1 MKNLYLIL
9 LATLLISISS
19 NSYPWGRDG
28 HAIIGRIAIDQV
40 SPETR
45 DWLAQIIGDTS
56 NKTLRFACNWPDI
69 VREQDQ
75 YSPTR
80 PFHYVNLPRGASEYR
95 SERDCANGRCV
106 TEKIKYFAA
115 RLDQEALVKSER
127 SKAFN
132 WLCHLVGDLHQPL
145 HAGYADDRGGND
157 VSVIFHGTSMR
168 LHQLWDTG
176 IIRRRHSNWQEF
188 TRELQ
193 ARQSPDP
200 LNGQQWQLSEVDE
213 WTNESHQL
221 VVGDKV
227 YPATGNGSISKE
239 FEDQA
244 DLLIQQRLITAGSR
258 LARILTAIST
268 GQVAL
273 PARTQD

>member
-1 MKNLYLIL
+1 MKNISLTCLAIL
-9 LATLLISISS
+9 LLGISTHSHA
-19 NSYPWGRDG
+19 WGRDG
-28 HAIIGRIAIDQV
+28 HAIVGKIAIDRIDQ
-40 SPETR
+40 ETR

-75 YSPTR
+75 YNPTR

-95 SERDCANGRCV
+95 PERDCADGRCV

-115 RLDQEALVKSER
+115 RLDQESLPRSER

-145 HAGYADDRGGND
+145 HAGFSDDRGGND
-157 VSVIFHGTSMR
+157 VTVNFHGNSMR

-176 IIRRRHSNWQEF
+176 IIRRRHNNWLEF
-188 TRELQ
+188 TRQLQ
-193 ARQSPDP
+193 AKQSP
-200 LNGQQWQLSEVDE
+200 LQSGQQQWNLSEVDE

-221 VVGDKV
+221 VVGAKV
-227 YPATGNGSISKE
+227 YPPDGKPRISHE
-239 FEDQA
+239 FEDNA
-244 DLLIQQRLITAGSR
+244 DLLIQQRLTSAGLR
-258 LARILTAIST
+258 LARILTAIHT
-268 GQVAL
+268 RQVIL
-273 PARTQD
+273 PAGQKN